1 LKQKCGAAR
10 LTGCP
15 AFIFS
20 KGKTAMTITNLKKF
34 ALCLC
39 LLGTLAV
46 SACNTTEGAGK
57 DIEAAGDTIKD
68 AARDN
73 KSY

>member
-1 LKQKCGAAR
+1 MK
-10 LTGCP
+10 
-15 AFIFS
+15 IN
-20 KGKTAMTITNLKKF
+20 NLKKF

>member
-1 LKQKCGAAR
+1 MN
-10 LTGCP
+10 
-15 AFIFS
+15 I
-20 KGKTAMTITNLKKF
+20 TILKKF

-46 SACNTTEGAGK
+46 SGCNTTEGAGK

-68 AARDN
+68 AAREN
-73 KSY
+73 KNY

>member
-1 LKQKCGAAR
+1 M
-10 LTGCP
+10 
-15 AFIFS
+15 IH
-20 KGKTAMTITNLKKF
+20 NLKK
-34 ALCLC
+34 ALICFC

-68 AARDN
+68 AAHDN
-73 KSY
+73 KNY